1 MTLDILDDK
10 EGRYYTIEG
19 VNNMIVGSP
28 SPTLYGVIYGKKII
42 TTIFGENHNHIKSEQ
57 NDTGLGIVP
66 GMIVMSNKSEPKAS
80 WDMNSKADMIKM
92 CNQVK
97 LLMGLEEV

>member
-1 MTLDILDDK
+1 MFVEKSVVGGDMSQ
-10 EGRYYTIEG
+10 EYY
-19 VNNMIVGSP
+19 
-28 SPTLYGVIYGKKII
+28 
-42 TTIFGENHNHIKSEQ
+42 IKSEQ